1 MSTPILL
8 LNCGSSSIKY
18 QVIDAESEQVMAKGL
33 IERIGSDDGHIEH
46 EVDGT
51 EHEKTLPLPD
61 HTVSLREMVAMFDE
75 FGPDLSAVT
84 AVGHRAVHG
93 GDQLTSTTLIDD
105 SVVDTL
111 VELSPLAPLHNPPG
125 VAGIKAARE
134 ALPDVPHV
142 AVFDTAFFSSL
153 PPESYTYALP
163 VDVAKKYKIRRYG
176 FHGTSHHYVSETAA
190 NFLGKPYSEVN
201 QIVAHLGNGA
211 SISGIRAGKAI
222 DTSMG
227 MTPLEGLV
235 MGTRTGDIDPGLVFY
250 LAREAGMSI
259 DEIDTLLNKKSGMLG
274 LAGFSDM
281 RDVEAKMEAGD
292 ERAGVAWSVYIHR
305 LVFYIGAYF
314 TLLGGADVIS
324 FTAGVG
330 ENASLVRRDV
340 CNRLK
345 VLGVEIDDEANDVRS
360 KEPRVISTP
369 DSKVTVLVI
378 PTNEELQMARE
389 VLDVVRR

>member
-1 MSTPILL
+1 M
-8 LNCGSSSIKY
+8 
-18 QVIDAESEQVMAKGL
+18 
-33 IERIGSDDGHIEH
+33 
-46 EVDGT
+46 
-51 EHEKTLPLPD
+51 
-61 HTVSLREMVAMFDE
+61 
-75 FGPDLSAVT
+75 
-84 AVGHRAVHG
+84 
-93 GDQLTSTTLIDD
+93 
-105 SVVDTL
+105 
-111 VELSPLAPLHNPPG
+111 
-125 VAGIKAARE
+125 
-134 ALPDVPHV
+134 
-142 AVFDTAFFSSL
+142 
-153 PPESYTYALP
+153 
-163 VDVAKKYKIRRYG
+163 
-176 FHGTSHHYVSETAA
+176 
-190 NFLGKPYSEVN
+190 
-201 QIVAHLGNGA
+201 
-211 SISGIRAGKAI
+211 
-222 DTSMG
+222 
-227 MTPLEGLV
+227 
-235 MGTRTGDIDPGLVFY
+235 FY

-259 DEIDTLLNKKSGMLG
+259 DDIDTLLNKKSGMLG